1 MEQLPGSGSGPCATK
16 GVQPCLLRGRLQ
28 ADQSAFPA
36 DRILLLAS
44 STILQLAAERRWQ
57 AEGGISYLRLAERL
71 R

>member
-44 STILQLAAERRWQ
+44 STTMQLAERRCQ
-57 AEGGISYLRLAERL
+57 AEGGIRYLRLAERL